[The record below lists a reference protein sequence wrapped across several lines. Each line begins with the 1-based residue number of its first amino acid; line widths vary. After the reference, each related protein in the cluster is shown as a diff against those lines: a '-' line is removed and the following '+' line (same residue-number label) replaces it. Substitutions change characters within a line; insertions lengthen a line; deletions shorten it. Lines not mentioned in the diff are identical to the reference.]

1 MNEFLKYIWV
11 IIISIIIGFALMEF
25 LILNDCKSKQS
36 FELIYFQQSLSCE
49 VISE

>member
-11 IIISIIIGFALMEF
+11 TLIGITIGFVLMEF

-36 FELIYFQQSLSCE
+36 FEMVYFQESLSCE